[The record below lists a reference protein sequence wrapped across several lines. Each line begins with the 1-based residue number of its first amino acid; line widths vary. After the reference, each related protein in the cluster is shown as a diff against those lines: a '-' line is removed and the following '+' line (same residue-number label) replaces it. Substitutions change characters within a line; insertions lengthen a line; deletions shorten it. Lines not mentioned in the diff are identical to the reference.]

1 MHKEPRVRQR
11 EPRVHRVRRVSR
23 AFKVLRV
30 RKAPRVLRDRRVPK
44 VQRVLRDRRVP
55 KVLKVVLALLGRLD
69 SRERMELRALRA

>member
-1 MHKEPRVRQR
+1 MHKELRVHKEPRVRQR
-11 EPRVHRVRRVSR
+11 EPRVRRVSR

-30 RKAPRVLRDRRVPK
+30 RKAP
-44 VQRVLRDRRVP
+44 RVLRDRRVP